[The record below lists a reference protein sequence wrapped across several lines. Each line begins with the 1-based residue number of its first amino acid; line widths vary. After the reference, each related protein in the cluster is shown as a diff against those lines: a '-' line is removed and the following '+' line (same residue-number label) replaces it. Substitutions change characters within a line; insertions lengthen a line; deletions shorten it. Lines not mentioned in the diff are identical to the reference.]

1 VNGKSFN
8 SSTTHHLPIT
18 THSFK
23 NVSRDSI
30 FSKLR
35 STTSALKTRAAYPEY
50 DISVVHSA
58 PRLEGSDLWEIFSRN
73 FKAVSG
79 KAMAGVE
86 ELLEF
91 LTKDGSK
98 HGYCDPELFDAVG
111 SKLVAAGFT
120 VETEFDRERYD
131 DYQFGITRG
140 TGAIAESGTLVI
152 DDFRTSR
159 RLAGFTRTAQRDAL
173 LSRHDS
179 LRPPASSDR
188 TSRTNHMQPNCA
200 QWSWSRSPRTGVA
213 GPTPGPT
220 AADPSGATRLT
231 LPPHP
236 LRSRYAHPTPSGRL
250 SPVCSPQPFTC
261 QASPSERAASQGCE

>member
-35 STTSALKTRAAYPEY
+35 STTSALKKRAAYPDY

-58 PRLEGSDLWEIFSRN
+58 ARLEGSDLWEIFSRN

-79 KAMAGVE
+79 RTMTTVD
-86 ELLEF
+86 ELIAF
-91 LTKDGSK
+91 LTKDGSN
-98 HGYCDPELFDAVG
+98 HGYCDPELFHAVG
-111 SKLVAAGFT
+111 SKLVAAGLN
-120 VETEFDRERYD
+120 VETEYDRSRYD

-152 DDFRTSR
+152 DDYHTSH
-159 RLAGFTRTAQRDAL
+159 RLAALSPWIHVACIQRSEVVRTIPDAISSFGDCPNIIWVTGPSKTADVEGILIEGVHGPGEQIAL
-173 LSRHDS
+173 LI
-179 LRPPASSDR
+179 
-188 TSRTNHMQPNCA
+188 
-200 QWSWSRSPRTGVA
+200 
-213 GPTPGPT
+213 
-220 AADPSGATRLT
+220 
-231 LPPHP
+231 
-236 LRSRYAHPTPSGRL
+236 
-250 SPVCSPQPFTC
+250 
-261 QASPSERAASQGCE
+261 